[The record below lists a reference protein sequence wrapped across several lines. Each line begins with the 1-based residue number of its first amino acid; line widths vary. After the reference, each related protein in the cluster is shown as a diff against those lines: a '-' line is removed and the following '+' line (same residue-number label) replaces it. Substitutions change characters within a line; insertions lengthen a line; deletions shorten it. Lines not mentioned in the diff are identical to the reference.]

1 MYLLDTNV
9 ISEMRKADQADPQVQ
24 RWSRSSIAELE
35 FISIVTLYELEIGVL
50 RMERRDPVQGV
61 RLRHWLNLQILP
73 TFNDRMLLFDRQ
85 VAVLAASLQVP
96 NPRSERDCYIAATAL
111 VHNMTVVTR
120 NVRDFEGIGVKIMN
134 PWESHIS

>member
-24 RWSRSSIAELE
+24 RWSRSSSADQE

-50 RMERRDPVQGV
+50 RMERRDPLQGA
-61 RLRHWLNLQILP
+61 RLRQWLKLQILP

-85 VAVLAASLQVP
+85 VAVMAATLQVP
-96 NPRSERDCYIAATAL
+96 NPRCERDCYIAATAL
-111 VHNMTVVTR
+111 VHNMAVVTR
-120 NVRDFEGIGVKIMN
+120 NVRDFEGMGVRIVN
-134 PWESHIS
+134 PWES